1 MLPRAN
7 AHAKARDPGFTA
19 PTRGAADLTLR
30 RIPASLSTVKTYSTQ
45 ELRRSTIKVFA
56 AAKRDG
62 EVRVRQGDGEE
73 FSVQPVITAPKATP
87 DWKRFVAEHR
97 AWHKR
102 VFPQPSVWT
111 KEQVAELD
119 RMIASDGRLL

>member
-1 MLPRAN
+1 MSVMKTFTVRDLNRSS
-7 AHAKARDPGFTA
+7 AKVLAT
-19 PTRGAADLTLR
+19 
-30 RIPASLSTVKTYSTQ
+30 
-45 ELRRSTIKVFA
+45 
-56 AAKRDG
+56 AKREG
-62 EVRVRQGDGEE
+62 GVRVQGRNGDAFTVRHEGR
-73 FSVQPVITAPKATP
+73 TGRTTP

-102 VFPQPSVWT
+102 VFPQPSAWT